1 MSYLHQTTRGIF
13 EQIQRSLLEEEY
25 VPLLKSENI
34 KEKRFKELKENIAR
48 TKYPKTLI
56 DASILKD
63 KEIPLEVLRQL
74 ETTKNEEI
82 IPFAMTYN
90 HKDQNIFPIIKQKL
104 ITFSILNQCLTFFR
118 RRNLLNL

>member
-1 MSYLHQTTRGIF
+1 M
-13 EQIQRSLLEEEY
+13 EEEY
-25 VPLLKSENI
+25 VPLLKSEKL
-34 KEKRFKELKENIAR
+34 KEKHFKELKKYIAR

-56 DASILKD
+56 EASILKD

-90 HKDQNIFPIIKQKL
+90 HKDQNIFPIIKKKL